1 MVARKVEVLDVR
13 ETVFEGNELP
23 CVVAQVEL
31 VMGHIEE
38 DQVLQ
43 FRDQFEGL
51 ELIVRQ
57 VEFSEQVEVS
67 DGRRDCFEALEA

>member
-1 MVARKVEVLDVR
+1 M
-13 ETVFEGNELP
+13 
-23 CVVAQVEL
+23 VAQVEL